1 MVGLDSFVADIV
13 RESLSELFHRSSFKR
28 FENSK
33 IFQSQQD
40 VKRALQSIPIS
51 DTRFYF
57 RLQRA
62 FERVIRFETSEY
74 HIALIES
81 SYQYS
86 T

>member
-1 MVGLDSFVADIV
+1 MGSILKDSFKIIQ
-13 RESLSELFHRSSFKR
+13 F
-28 FENSK
+28 FEQ

>member
-1 MVGLDSFVADIV
+1 MGSILKGLRKI
-13 RESLSELFHRSSFKR
+13 ER
-28 FENSK
+28 FSKK

>member
-13 RESLSELFHRSSFKR
+13 RESLCELFQRASFKR

>member
-1 MVGLDSFVADIV
+1 MSFPEIGLVHAETRHMGFILKDPSKSYDF
-13 RESLSELFHRSSFKR
+13 LT
-28 FENSK
+28 K